1 MEINKKPINET
12 LVYEKPVY
20 KKLVLAINEKPV
32 YKKLVLATNKKQHGQ
47 PANRQQSQQAISR
60 ELEFLQA
67 KCIYG
72 RTGAGI
78 RQEYGWLWK
87 MWIEVGEIE

>member
-1 MEINKKPINET
+1 MATGEKLVYKKVVLEIDEKP
-12 LVYEKPVY
+12 VYEKP
-20 KKLVLAINEKPV
+20 
-32 YKKLVLATNKKQHGQ
+32 VLATNKKQHGQ